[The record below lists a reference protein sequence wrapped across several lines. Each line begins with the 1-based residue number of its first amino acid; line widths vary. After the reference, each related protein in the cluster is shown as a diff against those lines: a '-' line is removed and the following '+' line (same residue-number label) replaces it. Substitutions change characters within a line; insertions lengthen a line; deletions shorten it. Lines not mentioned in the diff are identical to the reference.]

1 MKIAHLLAEKGSA
14 ARLARRKAQR
24 DAATSSTPPAAG
36 ASAFGN
42 MAQSL
47 GGTKPGNTMANTP
60 VSTTNVAKPTNPN
73 LTVVPGGRG
82 TTTTAPAATT
92 AAPTTANPPTTTA
105 PAATTAAPA
114 SAGPTGD
121 PTLDQPLAPAA
132 PKDPNAPGVAQRA
145 AGMLGGLSKGIG
157 AVAGIPQGMGRA
169 MKKGYQS
176 AVQNIGGPGAAMK
189 NAVGWQDV
197 PPMARTNAGRGPGAA
212 GGAAAD
218 ELADL
223 KRTIANMDSRMR
235 AGGLEETKQ
244 SKKR

>member
-14 ARLARRKAQR
+14 ARQARRKAQR
-24 DAATSSTPPAAG
+24 DAATNPTPPAAG

-47 GGTKPGNTMANTP
+47 GGTQPGNTMANTP

-82 TTTTAPAATT
+82 TASTTAAPATADPTTTTAPT
-92 AAPTTANPPTTTA
+92 
-105 PAATTAAPA
+105 ATTAAPA

-176 AVQNIGGPGAAMK
+176 AVQNIGGPGSAVK
-189 NAVGWQDV
+189 NAVGWKDV
-197 PPMARTNAGRGPGAA
+197 PSMAPTSVGAPA
-212 GGAAAD
+212 GGASAGSAD
-218 ELADL
+218 EIADL
-223 KRTIANMDSRMR
+223 KRTIANMDRRMR
-235 AGGLEETKQ
+235 SGGLEETKQ